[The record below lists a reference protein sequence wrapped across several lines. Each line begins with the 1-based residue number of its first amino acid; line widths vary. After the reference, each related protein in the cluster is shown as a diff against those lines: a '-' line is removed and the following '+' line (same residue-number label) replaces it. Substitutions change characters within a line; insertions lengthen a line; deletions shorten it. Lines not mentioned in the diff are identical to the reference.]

1 MTGFLPFNTSA
12 SVRFPGLWVAKAE
25 PMLYLWF
32 KATRS
37 TGFAPYRFHSTTALP
52 AMPATFSAALA
63 ELTELR
69 SARAIL
75 QADGR
80 DYGAS
85 VLTDAIEKLEAQL
98 GVNQVRA

>member
-1 MTGFLPFNTSA
+1 MTGFSPFNTSA
-12 SVRFPGLWVAKAE
+12 SVRFSGLWVVKAE

-37 TGFAPYRFHSTTALP
+37 AGLTPYRFHSTTAS

-69 SARAIL
+69 TIRTMFLSE
-75 QADGR
+75 GR
-80 DYGAS
+80 DYSAS
-85 VLTDAIEKLEAQL
+85 VLTDAIDKLEAQL
-98 GVNQVRA
+98 GVNQVRH